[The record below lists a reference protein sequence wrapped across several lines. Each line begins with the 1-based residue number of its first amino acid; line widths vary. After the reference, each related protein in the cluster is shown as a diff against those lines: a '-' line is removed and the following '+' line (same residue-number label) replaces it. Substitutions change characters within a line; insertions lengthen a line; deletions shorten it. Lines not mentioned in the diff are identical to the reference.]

1 MIYVIDF
8 DIFQR
13 FYVKLPSFFRLLILA
28 QHRTFPKLFAT
39 PTCKADTTGLRKSFS
54 DFRFAKRLICGLWA
68 VLWPNYFWAGL
79 YTQAVPN
86 TIKFAIF
93 LKLKDCQL
101 SICSIL
107 LAKHKSSFIE
117 TEIRVTHFG
126 DSKHRRNTK
135 WRQK

>member
-1 MIYVIDF
+1 MSSENFILFMSSLLKKTFF
-8 DIFQR
+8 DKTPLLSISNSKMLF
-13 FYVKLPSFFRLLILA
+13 FNNFFFRSLISA

-39 PTCKADTTGLRKSFS
+39 PTCKAGTTGHRKSFS

-79 YTQAVPN
+79 YTQAVLN

-107 LAKHKSSFIE
+107 LAKHVDFL
-117 TEIRVTHFG
+117 RLF
-126 DSKHRRNTK
+126 
-135 WRQK
+135 